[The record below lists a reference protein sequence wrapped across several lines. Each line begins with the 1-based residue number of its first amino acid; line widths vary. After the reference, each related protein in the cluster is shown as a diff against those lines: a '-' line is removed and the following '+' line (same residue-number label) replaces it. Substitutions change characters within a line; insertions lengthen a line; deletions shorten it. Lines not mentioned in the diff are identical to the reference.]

1 MGFRHARRFFQGT
14 VTYFFLLLYKASELE
29 SWNIEQRVKIASMN
43 LNASSDLNL
52 VTGRDF
58 GMNIYDLYHRM
69 ESNKVVLSFKGDV
82 TSELMASILQIIEQ
96 RMDDRNEAPR
106 LRKKVYNVLVE
117 CLQNLYHHID
127 EIPSS
132 QAKKGTDRSAIF
144 MISLN
149 PDGYSITTGNYI
161 LSDRQDSFKESLERI
176 NSLSKEELKDLY
188 KEVLNSDGR
197 SNKGGGGLGMIDI
210 ARKTGKKLNYEFA
223 PLNEEY
229 SFFSLNINVD
239 EN

>member
-1 MGFRHARRFFQGT
+1 MTDNFGRNQ
-14 VTYFFLLLYKASELE
+14 
-29 SWNIEQRVKIASMN
+29 VKIAE
-43 LNASSDLNL
+43 
-52 VTGRDF
+52 RDEE
-58 GMNIYDLYHRM
+58 MNIYDLYHRM

-82 TSELMASILQIIEQ
+82 TSELMSSILQIIEQ
-96 RMDDRNEAPR
+96 RMDDMNEAPK

-127 EIPSS
+127 EVPSEM
-132 QAKKGTDRSAIF
+132 AKNGTDRSAIF

-149 PDGYSITTGNYI
+149 NNGYSITTGNYI
-161 LSDRQDSFKESLERI
+161 LTERKDSFQDRLDRI
-176 NSLSKEELKDLY
+176 NSLDREELKDLY

-197 SNKGGGGLGMIDI
+197 SVKGGGGLGMIDI
-210 ARKTGKKLNYEFA
+210 AQKTGKKLNYEFA
-223 PLNEEY
+223 KLNEEY